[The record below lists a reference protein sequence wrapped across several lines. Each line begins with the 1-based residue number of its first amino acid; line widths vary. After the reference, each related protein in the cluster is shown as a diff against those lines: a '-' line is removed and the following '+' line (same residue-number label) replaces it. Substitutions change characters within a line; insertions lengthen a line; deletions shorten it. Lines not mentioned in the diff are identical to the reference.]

1 MILPLVKWLKDHGVD
16 FQYGIDVK
24 NVLFD
29 INNGRKVA
37 KTIEIERDGNKFN
50 YKKSL
55 SNFYKNWIL

>member
-1 MILPLVKWLKDHGVD
+1 MILPLVKWLKDRGVD

-37 KTIEIERDGNKFN
+37 KPLKSNVMET
-50 YKKSL
+50 KKTSHW
-55 SNFYKNWIL
+55 KKMIW